1 MDDLIKQLKSE
12 GINQKSPSKD
22 WDTKMQ
28 GLKVKLE
35 KEKRAEKP
43 KIPTRWFSISKAF
56 SDTVLTTA
64 VVSLGNSFELPVLFK
79 RIGWRL
85 VAASFVRGAKL
96 SSRLKV
102 LGIYSAHILRIR
114 KHHGAIHCVT
124 YLKACQ
130 LALQKAIARSPVT
143 SLKEITGEGPFP
155 RLDRRGLPRIIPYR
169 DRCLIMRGGFSVIR
183 L

>member
-1 MDDLIKQLKSE
+1 MDDLIKQFKSE
-12 GINQKSPSKD
+12 SINRSAPSKE

-35 KEKRAEKP
+35 KEKKAEKP

-64 VVSLGNSFELPVLFK
+64 VVSLGNSIELPVLFK

-85 VAASFVRGAKL
+85 IAASFVRGVKL

-102 LGIYSAHILRIR
+102 LGFYSAHILRMR
-114 KHHGAIHCVT
+114 KHHGAIHVVT

-130 LALQKAIARSPVT
+130 LVFQKNYC
-143 SLKEITGEGPFP
+143 KITGYISE
-155 RLDRRGLPRIIPYR
+155 R
-169 DRCLIMRGGFSVIR
+169 DHS
-183 L
+183 